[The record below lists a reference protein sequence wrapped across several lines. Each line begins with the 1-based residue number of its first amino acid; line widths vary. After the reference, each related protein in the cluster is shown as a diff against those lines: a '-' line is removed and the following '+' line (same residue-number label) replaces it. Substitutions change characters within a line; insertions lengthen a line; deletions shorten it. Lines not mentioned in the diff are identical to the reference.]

1 MTFACDKITVISGFV
16 GDWARRVF
24 VPVTV
29 IWAGMAAQARDAS
42 AVSKVL
48 PSMLQVAPVR
58 GRRGDAMARAAVR
71 RGRRMW
77 WAILILLGKME
88 LVFSK

>member
-1 MTFACDKITVISGFV
+1 M
-16 GDWARRVF
+16 
-24 VPVTV
+24 PVRV

-58 GRRGDAMARAAVR
+58 GRRGEAMVRAAVR
-71 RGRRMW
+71 RGRRTW
-77 WAILILLGKME
+77 WAISNLLGKMG
-88 LVFSK
+88 LVGSKLGSCFEVRDEIWILAS